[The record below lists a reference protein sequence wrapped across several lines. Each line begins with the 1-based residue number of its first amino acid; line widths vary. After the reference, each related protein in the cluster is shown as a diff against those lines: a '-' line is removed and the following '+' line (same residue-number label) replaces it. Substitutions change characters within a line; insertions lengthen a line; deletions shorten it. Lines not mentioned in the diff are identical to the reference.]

1 MERKEKVENRSK
13 DKSEL
18 LAEAA
23 GYVIGI
29 AFLVIASVC
38 FLNFV
43 KARDVKAEEVQ
54 QETQQPLSE
63 ELVLTA
69 GSETQLNMS
78 QTLGSK
84 EIVVSNANLA
94 ETEPIVSISENHV
107 AIDET
112 DGVEVEVQT
121 EECVSGNELEELES
135 TEIKTTRKIVMYEEA
150 STDSKKIRTL
160 KAGATLT
167 NVEEAGEG
175 WLKVTY
181 NDTDGYVYYLY
192 TDYLDEVEKVILE
205 KRRFAEF
212 TPGVVSGNGV
222 NIRALPGT
230 TSEVIACVRKGTEVE
245 VLSMNEMLD
254 GEEHGWYR
262 VRIKATNQY
271 GFIYGQYLYIGS
283 KLPVEEQASLVA
295 SKDNVTLLAEA
306 MHAEAEREGITEMG
320 YTGQALRN
328 RAAINGTD
336 IRTELSK
343 PNQYPGTWSKIQNGT
358 VSATPE
364 TLELA
369 SRILNGEVNCFVG
382 TPLEPFKD
390 IVYFQDLEPHGEH
403 NWFSGVHWYGTKAI

>member
-18 LAEAA
+18 LADAA

-29 AFLVIASVC
+29 AFLVITSVC

-54 QETQQPLSE
+54 QETQQTLSE

-84 EIVVSNANLA
+84 EIVVNNANLA

-192 TDYLDEVEKVILE
+192 TDYLDVVEKVILE

-306 MHAEAEREGITEMG
+306 MVAEAQTAGIVEMG
-320 YTGQALRN
+320 YAGQTLKN
-328 RAAINGTD
+328 RAVINGTD
-336 IRTELSK
+336 IMTVLSA
-343 PNQYPGTWSKIQNGT
+343 PGQYPTTWNKIQNGK
-358 VSATPE
+358 VCATPE

-390 IVYFQDLEPHGEH
+390 IVYFQDKVPHGKN
-403 NWFSGVHWYGTKAI
+403 NWDSGVHIYGTI